1 VNFLSEPGER
11 FYGIEATMRDN
22 SGNWFS
28 VTQPSEERVTRER

>member
-1 VNFLSEPGER
+1 VSEPSQR

-28 VTQPSEERVTRER
+28 VTQASVEPVTSER